1 MASASDKRTLV
12 FHGAKKELFTAS
24 SGYKQLAKKLRS
36 SWKVTTLKDELTPE
50 RLEGTDVLA
59 FGGPRQKF
67 TTSEIDMIRGY
78 MDGGGSVLV
87 MIGEG
92 GEARFDTN
100 LNFLLE
106 EYGVVVNSDSVVRS
120 SYYKYHHPKECMV
133 SNGVLNRELNRAAG
147 KFVPG
152 SREEVEDTSGLKYLY
167 PFGATL
173 TVQPPAI
180 PVLSTGS
187 VSIPLNRPTCAF
199 HSSSVRPGKLVV
211 LGSCHIFSDNYLD
224 KEENLKLLEVI
235 LTWLTTNDIVLDQ
248 IDADEPEVS
257 EYSQI
262 PHTAKLAGSITVE
275 QKRGCLCT
283 SLCGLEHAIGYV
295 CVCFCGL
302 SRGCCPCLS
311 FEKHISCKTRLFVF
325 EPDKPRVC
333 LQESEP
339 VPRDFTQLFT
349 GDMFAISTKHIP
361 EVTRAFD
368 ELEVKHEQLSLIR
381 PQFET
386 PLPPLQPAVFAPTFM
401 ELEPPALD
409 LFDLDACFS
418 SQQVRLNQL
427 TNKCNDDDLE
437 YFVRECGE
445 IMGITHRIDP
455 AKRDGKHILAF
466 ALSQLIEFKKSI
478 SE

>member
-262 PHTAKLAGSITVE
+262 PHTAKLA
-275 QKRGCLCT
+275 
-283 SLCGLEHAIGYV
+283 
-295 CVCFCGL
+295 
-302 SRGCCPCLS
+302 
-311 FEKHISCKTRLFVF
+311 
-325 EPDKPRVC
+325 DKPRVC